1 MSAVHRLYR
10 GVGGGLGGGLLD
22 DSGGGG
28 GGSLCSRGGLALDR
42 TLLHLCP
49 PLGPCPER
57 HLLLAKPDRLRLR
70 HLVRVRIR
78 VRARARVRV

>member
-1 MSAVHRLYR
+1 
-10 GVGGGLGGGLLD
+10 
-22 DSGGGG
+22 
-28 GGSLCSRGGLALDR
+28 
-42 TLLHLCP
+42 LHLCP